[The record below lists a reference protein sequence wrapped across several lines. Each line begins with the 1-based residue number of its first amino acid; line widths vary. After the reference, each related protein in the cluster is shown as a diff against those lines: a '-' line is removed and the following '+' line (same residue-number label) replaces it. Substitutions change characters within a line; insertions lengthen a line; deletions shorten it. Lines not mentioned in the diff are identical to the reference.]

1 MRMYRLNEGQ
11 IAITCRFSVYALV
24 PFTVVVILFFCN
36 MLSRTIRK
44 GYRSGELE
52 QVLQDAKFS
61 AYSLWQMKSIIML
74 PIPLHLGI
82 VEREKS

>member
-1 MRMYRLNEGQ
+1 MKAKLLLLVD
-11 IAITCRFSVYALV
+11 FSVYALV